1 VPQIAGYFTR
11 VGARDIP
18 VLASGGITPGPLVSN
33 QAIYNI
39 GGVHYDC
46 RALQGL
52 VKVVAAPS
60 GTTNRVIF
68 SDDPYAL
75 FSGLCWLFTHGDE
88 DEPASGEALNSW
100 ISRMGSTAKV
110 QKLRL
115 RCGHAVNFA
124 KHMMT
129 YYGFPSRTVRWLTM
143 EDPAGQ
149 PWQGIDEGHIT
160 MESYISG
167 AWRNLDPDTG
177 RYLTDAAG
185 VHVEVR
191 ALPALVASDIYI
203 AEGVAADSLHAVEAY
218 EAGEFDLTGYQ
229 EIAFLRDDGLGD
241 GTRRWTQRIHQAVGW
256 DHVGL
261 NEVWWLLPAGSE
273 GRASWVLGLQS
284 NYRIKTAAEIA
295 ATFYP

>member
-1 VPQIAGYFTR
+1 MPQVAAYFTKA
-11 VGARDIP
+11 GARDVP
-18 VLASGGITPGPLVSN
+18 TVGAGGIIPGPLVVD

-39 GGVHYDC
+39 GGIHYDC

-68 SDDPYAL
+68 KDDPYAL
-75 FSGLCWLFTHGDE
+75 FSGLCWLLTHGDE
-88 DEPASGEALNSW
+88 EEPVAGEGLNPW
-100 ISRMGSTAKV
+100 ISRMGSTAKQ

-115 RCGHAVNFA
+115 RCGHAVNFV

-143 EDPAGQ
+143 ENPAGQ
-149 PWQGIDEGHIT
+149 PWAGIDEGHVT
-160 MESYISG
+160 MESYIG
-167 AWRNLDPDTG
+167 GWRNFDPDTG
-177 RYLTDAAG
+177 RYLTDVAG
-185 VHVEVR
+185 AHVEVR
-191 ALPALVASDIYI
+191 TLPALIASDQYVS
-203 AEGVAADSLHAVEAY
+203 ESVAADALHAAEPY

-229 EIAFLRDDGLGD
+229 EIVFLRDDGLGD
-241 GTRRWTQRIHQAVGW
+241 GTRRWTRRIHQAVGW

-273 GRASWVLGLQS
+273 SRASWVLGLQS